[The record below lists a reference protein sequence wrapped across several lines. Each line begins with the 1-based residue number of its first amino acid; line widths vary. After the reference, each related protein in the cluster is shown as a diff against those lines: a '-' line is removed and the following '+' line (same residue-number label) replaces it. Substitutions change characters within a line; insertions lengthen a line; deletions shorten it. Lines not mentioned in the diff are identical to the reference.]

1 MNAQLST
8 DRVSIV
14 SDDTEAQALML
25 EYDVLG
31 QVSSQAHP
39 DDTTSA
45 CIVEHHP
52 THWLLC
58 ARFWRNPDPA
68 ENGFMIVAYPKDAVD
83 RFTVQLK
90 LHELLSGA
98 ARVDVRPF
106 GIGGGD
112 N

>member
-1 MNAQLST
+1 MKPHLPN
-8 DRVSIV
+8 DRVSIIT
-14 SDDTEAQALML
+14 DDTEAQALML
-25 EYDVLG
+25 QYGVLD
-31 QVSSQAHP
+31 QVSRQAYP

-68 ENGFMIVAYPKDAVD
+68 ENGFMVVAYPKDSVD

-98 ARVDVRPF
+98 PRVDVRPF
-106 GIGGGD
+106 GIGGGQ